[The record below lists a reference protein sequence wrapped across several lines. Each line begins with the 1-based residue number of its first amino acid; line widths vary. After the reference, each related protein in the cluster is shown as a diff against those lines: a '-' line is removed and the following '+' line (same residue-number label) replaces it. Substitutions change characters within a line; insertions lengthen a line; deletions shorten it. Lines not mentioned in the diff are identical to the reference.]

1 LRFRHRLLYRLRH
14 HRRILVDQ
22 DFLLYHLLL
31 LRHLFRLALQT
42 LFEQDFLLVLLLL
55 YYLRF
60 QQCRLHRLFLRLL
73 RLLRHH

>member
-1 LRFRHRLLYRLRH
+1 LRFRHRLLYRLRRRH
-14 HRRILVDQ
+14 RILVDQ

-42 LFEQDFLLVLLLL
+42 LDYRVVLFVLLLL